1 MVGVVVLEDVL
12 EYGKDIEIGI
22 VPSEKSIK
30 AEHTVYVCL
39 IAS

>member
-22 VPSEKSIK
+22 VTSEKSIK
-30 AEHTVYVCL
+30 AVHTIYVCL